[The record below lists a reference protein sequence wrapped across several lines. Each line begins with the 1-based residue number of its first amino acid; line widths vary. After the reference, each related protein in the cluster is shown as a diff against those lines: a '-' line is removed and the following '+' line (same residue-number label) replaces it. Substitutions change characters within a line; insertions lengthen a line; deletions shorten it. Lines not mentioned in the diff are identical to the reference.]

1 MERAA
6 AAGRINAAIDATVR
20 VSRAK
25 LDAAIGTATAK
36 GSQER
41 DWDRTT
47 RKAFDEALAAAQAA
61 GGDAD
66 DATLDGLSDALSKAT
81 AALTTTQRT
90 TFSATV
96 DRAEAMAKD
105 ARYTA
110 GFHTRL
116 TAAVGSARN
125 DVASATDDKAGDD
138 RCADATATLRT
149 VMDAPEYETDK
160 PEDAIASADALNARG
175 LTYGSGMA
183 GEKSAFDDAYA
194 KARKD
199 RNKDEDTQKADA
211 SALDRA
217 QKALVGK
224 SDQEKAYSGAVSNAR
239 ALKAQ
244 DYTKDSYGRLDA
256 LLTDGFD
263 SGSATGKELDARAN
277 AISAAIDAL
286 EVSSWTVDGAT
297 LTQEDG
303 EWTGHV
309 TLDGAPKDVR
319 AVGADG
325 RTVDLKAAGGSFVQ
339 GSGKLGVGVVSG
351 TLTGSAPRASFKV
364 AYEYA
369 DGTETTVSDGGPGG
383 GAVFSKGD
391 DGVWSA
397 TYAGTLGT
405 KDDPAGYDTDRITL
419 SDGSTLDRTSLSG
432 LETAPIHVD
441 GKPDKTQLRRTAVF
455 EGKDPHG
462 SKVRVTGELTV
473 PRTTRRSDCPC
484 PTRPRT
490 APRCPSPCPACR
502 PRSTSCRT
510 PSSCPPS
517 QGPCWT

>member
-1 MERAA
+1 
-6 AAGRINAAIDATVR
+6 
-20 VSRAK
+20 
-25 LDAAIGTATAK
+25 
-36 GSQER
+36 
-41 DWDRTT
+41 
-47 RKAFDEALAAAQAA
+47 
-61 GGDAD
+61 
-66 DATLDGLSDALSKAT
+66 
-81 AALTTTQRT
+81 
-90 TFSATV
+90 
-96 DRAEAMAKD
+96 
-105 ARYTA
+105 
-110 GFHTRL
+110 
-116 TAAVGSARN
+116 
-125 DVASATDDKAGDD
+125 
-138 RCADATATLRT
+138 
-149 VMDAPEYETDK
+149 
-160 PEDAIASADALNARG
+160 
-175 LTYGSGMA
+175 MA

-224 SDQEKAYSGAVSNAR
+224 SEQEKAYSGAASKAR

-263 SGSATGKELDARAN
+263 SGSATGKELDTRAN
-277 AISAAIDAL
+277 AVSAAIDAL

-397 TYAGTLGT
+397 TYAGTLAPRT
-405 KDDPAGYDTDRITL
+405 IRPATT
-419 SDGSTLDRTSLSG
+419 
-432 LETAPIHVD
+432 
-441 GKPDKTQLRRTAVF
+441 RTA
-455 EGKDPHG
+455 
-462 SKVRVTGELTV
+462 S
-473 PRTTRRSDCPC
+473 PC
-484 PTRPRT
+484 PTARRWTGPPSPDWRPRRSTSTASRTRPSCAARPCSRARTPT
-490 APRCPSPCPACR
+490 APRCASPA
-502 PRSTSCRT
+502 S
-510 PSSCPPS
+510 
-517 QGPCWT
+517 